1 MFSHESTFE
10 PQNHQHQLK
19 RRYLEAMMVSRIWEA
34 SFDLLPFSLS
44 SQPWRRFTWNHLIS
58 SRSFLLWLLPIFLK
72 LSLLS
77 RALALSIY
85 TMLFL
90 ALSFYL
96 FISLF
101 LTRSFSFILSFN
113 WQVITLCAA
122 IFLSFLCHIL
132 KLSLALSFFYTYVF
146 IDSVFL
152 TLTLFNC
159 LPTLS
164 FYCSDLLL
172 IFLSSYPSSLYLS
185 LFRKLFSFI

>member
-58 SRSFLLWLLPIFLK
+58 SRSFLLWFLPFFIK

-77 RALALSIY
+77 RALALSIL
-85 TMLFL
+85 TMLSL
-90 ALSFYL
+90 SLSFYL

-101 LTRSFSFILSFN
+101 LPRSFSIVLSFN
-113 WQVITLCAA
+113 WQ
-122 IFLSFLCHIL
+122 
-132 KLSLALSFFYTYVF
+132 
-146 IDSVFL
+146 
-152 TLTLFNC
+152 
-159 LPTLS
+159 
-164 FYCSDLLL
+164 LL
-172 IFLSSYPSSLYLS
+172 LYLS
-185 LFRKLFSFI
+185 HFYSEAFSRSLFLQILCFHFPGVSCSYLF